1 MFICEPFDDIRARE
15 SKDLIKGLL
24 PSDGIGFIAGPS
36 GSGKSF
42 LALDWCL
49 TLANG
54 GQILGHRTNKCG
66 VIYVASEAPN
76 GIKRR
81 VEAWRQDTGTLG
93 IPFSLIP
100 QAIDLGDEN
109 QVRALVKQLKVE
121 AGRFLEMGLCLRLI
135 VIDTLAA
142 SIPSMDENSAAD
154 MSGIIS
160 NLALIGRELTSFV
173 LVIAH
178 TGKDES
184 RGLRGWSGLFAG
196 ADLVI
201 MLTRENRGGG
211 AEARIGEVVKFK
223 EGVDGERFAFT
234 LRPVVLRV
242 DEDGD
247 DVTSAVVAYEAAPIR
262 KTGARAKQLNQ
273 AAILTLAV
281 AKELA
286 GPIPALAG
294 LGTKIVGVSLDELRK
309 AVFDRGL
316 KAAEYP
322 GDDAPKVDRDRWAGA
337 RRKAFQRA
345 VEDLLTAER
354 IGQDGGWIMIR

>member
-1 MFICEPFDDIRARE
+1 MFVCESFDEIRACE

-24 PSDGIGFIAGPS
+24 PSDGIGFLVGPS

-54 GQILGHRTNKCG
+54 EQILGHRTTKCG

-81 VEAWRQDTGTLG
+81 VEAWRRENGVLG
-93 IPFSLIP
+93 LPFSLIP
-100 QAIDLGDEN
+100 QTLDLGDDK
-109 QVRALVKQLKVE
+109 QVLALIEQLKIE
-121 AGRFLEMGLCLRLI
+121 DEKFSKNGISLGLVI
-135 VIDTLAA
+135 IDTLAA

-160 NLALIGRELTSFV
+160 NLALIGRELTAFV
-173 LVIAH
+173 LIIAH

-184 RGLRGWSGLFAG
+184 RGLRGWSGLYAG

-201 MLTRENRGGG
+201 MLTREHRVGG
-211 AEARIGEVVKFK
+211 EARVGEVVKFK
-223 EGVDGERFAFT
+223 EGVDGERFAFI

-247 DVTSAVVAYEAAPIR
+247 DVTSAVVEYETAPNR
-262 KTGARAKQLNQ
+262 KTSPRAKQLNQ
-273 AAILTLAV
+273 PATLTLAV
-281 AKELA
+281 AKEMA
-286 GPIPALAG
+286 GPIPALGG
-294 LGTKIVGVSLDELRK
+294 LGTKIVGARLDELRK
-309 AVFDRGL
+309 SVFERGL

-322 GDDAPKVDRDRWAGA
+322 GDDAPKVDRDRWAST

-354 IGQDGGWIMIR
+354 IGQDGEWIMIR